1 MGGKKKD
8 RVAQEKLKLAA
19 RGRGRDSEDAES
31 ETSVKSGTSSQ
42 KQRLAQTRAAL
53 REAGAD
59 ALRMAAAHETPTET
73 PIYGPGN
80 IFDAGDDDD
89 DDIEDDEIETL
100 REANDA
106 LKRRL
111 RKYNS
116 TVGAAT
122 KPLSTVVFRSTLPN
136 PPLSQLLFLVLPPT
150 SLALVA
156 RPLLPVPTR
165 RVLDAAN
172 ALITAAL
179 PMGRFVSFVPQTP
192 LSWPMSVLLPRLQH
206 LLSLVTLSRSITL
219 L

>member
-1 MGGKKKD
+1 MF
-8 RVAQEKLKLAA
+8 
-19 RGRGRDSEDAES
+19 DSLQANDCPAYM
-31 ETSVKSGTSSQ
+31 
-42 KQRLAQTRAAL
+42 RLNDSLTNKGPRQCSTVRAA
-53 REAGAD
+53 
-59 ALRMAAAHETPTET
+59 AL
-73 PIYGPGN
+73 
-80 IFDAGDDDD
+80 
-89 DDIEDDEIETL
+89 
-100 REANDA
+100 
-106 LKRRL
+106 
-111 RKYNS
+111 
-116 TVGAAT
+116 T
-122 KPLSTVVFRSTLPN
+122 KPLMPSTVVFRSTLPN

>member
-1 MGGKKKD
+1 MGGKKTGREGREAGRATK
-8 RVAQEKLKLAA
+8 AKPAT
-19 RGRGRDSEDAES
+19 RGHDSEDAES
-31 ETSVKSGTSSQ
+31 ETSAMSGTSSD
-42 KQRLAQTRAAL
+42 KRRLAQTRHEL
-53 REAGAD
+53 REAGED

-89 DDIEDDEIETL
+89 DDDEDDEIETL
-100 REANDA
+100 REANAD

-122 KPLSTVVFRSTLPN
+122 KPLTWKPH
-136 PPLSQLLFLVLPPT
+136 
-150 SLALVA
+150 
-156 RPLLPVPTR
+156 LPVPTR